1 MTRRALAG
9 LAVGPL
15 LGADDPRDMIRKLAE
30 SLGDENEVRF
40 TRLLD
45 ESAPRELIARAEA
58 LTRRNE
64 VTSSI
69 VILSEEGDGSV
80 RRYRLDW
87 AIDVRPRSFG
97 GPFHRRRVA
106 TQIDVKLGAKGR
118 WRITRIE
125 PMAVLDSPPDPPGE

>member
-1 MTRRALAG
+1 MTRRSLAG
-9 LAVGPL
+9 FLAAPL
-15 LGADDPRDMIRKLAE
+15 LGADDPRDVIRKLAE

-58 LTRRNE
+58 LIRRNE

-69 VILSEEGDGSV
+69 VILSEEGEGAM
-80 RRYRLDW
+80 RRFRLDW
-87 AIDVRPRSFG
+87 GIDVRPRSFG

-106 TQIDVKLGAKGR
+106 TLVEVKLGAKGR
-118 WRITRIE
+118 WRITKIE
-125 PMAVLDSPPDPPGE
+125 PMAVLDSPPDPRS